1 VARPRVRRHATSE
14 KDLFHSTLRADKHAL
29 RHILEYLIEGKPAV
43 EHHSCAP
50 QHTYNAR
57 MKTTHTLPPTPGA
70 DDALFDQLERRLQA
84 LTTAP
89 LHAPTGVERR
99 CVDEF
104 ADGFLGHIG
113 LAPIPLAR
121 RWRIAP

>member
-1 VARPRVRRHATSE
+1 
-14 KDLFHSTLRADKHAL
+14 
-29 RHILEYLIEGKPAV
+29 
-43 EHHSCAP
+43 
-50 QHTYNAR
+50 
-57 MKTTHTLPPTPGA
+57 MKTTHFPPPSPGA
-70 DDALFDQLERRLQA
+70 DDALFDHIERRLLA

-89 LHAPTGVERR
+89 LYTQTQVERQ

-121 RWRIAP
+121 RWRTAP

>member
-1 VARPRVRRHATSE
+1 
-14 KDLFHSTLRADKHAL
+14 
-29 RHILEYLIEGKPAV
+29 
-43 EHHSCAP
+43 
-50 QHTYNAR
+50 
-57 MKTTHTLPPTPGA
+57 MKTTYTPPPTPGA
-70 DDALFDQLERRLQA
+70 DDALFDQIERRLQA

-89 LHAPTGVERR
+89 LQAQAAIPRR

-121 RWRIAP
+121 RWRDAP

>member
-1 VARPRVRRHATSE
+1 
-14 KDLFHSTLRADKHAL
+14 
-29 RHILEYLIEGKPAV
+29 
-43 EHHSCAP
+43 
-50 QHTYNAR
+50 
-57 MKTTHTLPPTPGA
+57 MKTTHTPPPSPGA
-70 DDALFDQLERRLQA
+70 DDALFDHIERRLLA

-89 LHAPTGVERR
+89 LHTRTQVERR

-121 RWRIAP
+121 RWRTAP

>member
-1 VARPRVRRHATSE
+1 MNTTDTS
-14 KDLFHSTLRADKHAL
+14 
-29 RHILEYLIEGKPAV
+29 
-43 EHHSCAP
+43 
-50 QHTYNAR
+50 
-57 MKTTHTLPPTPGA
+57 PPTPGA

-89 LHAPTGVERR
+89 LHAQSTVECR

-104 ADGFLGHIG
+104 ADGFPGHLG

-121 RWRIAP
+121 RWRTAP